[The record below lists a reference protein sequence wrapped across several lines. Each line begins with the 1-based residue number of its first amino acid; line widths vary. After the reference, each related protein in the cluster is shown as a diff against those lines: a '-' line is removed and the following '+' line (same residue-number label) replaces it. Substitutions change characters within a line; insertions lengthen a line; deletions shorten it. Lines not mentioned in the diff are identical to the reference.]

1 MIETNQEETKKI
13 ELIPGTYDFMF
24 KAIMLD
30 KDNKD
35 YLIGIIS
42 HVTGIK
48 KEDLVS
54 IEVQNVEHTVN
65 NKKDKKL
72 RSDVIVSIGNNII
85 NLEMNKDYYDGVFL
99 KNDAYMHKISS
110 SLYKEKEDYID
121 VKKVIQIN
129 FNNFSYFKE
138 NKEIYKFMYMEEST
152 NIVLPENPIKYYIDL
167 EYMYQTCYNKSVEDL
182 SEFERYCLLLKA
194 EEREFAKTI
203 AGDDSIM
210 KKIKEKIEELNEDD
224 NILGLYD
231 AEEEAR
237 RVWNTK
243 IKYAEKI
250 GEERGMER
258 GIKKGIEKGIE
269 QGIEKGLEKGIE
281 QGIKEEKQEIAR
293 NMLLANES
301 IDKIVLYTG
310 LTKEEIEELN
320 K

>member
-1 MIETNQEETKKI
+1 MSNKII

-30 KDNKD
+30 EANKD

-42 HVTGIK
+42 NVTGIK
-48 KEDLVS
+48 KEDLKS

-72 RSDVIVSIGNNII
+72 RSDIIVSIGNNII
-85 NLEMNKDYYDGVFL
+85 NLEMNKDYYDGLFL

-110 SLYKEKEDYID
+110 SLYKGDEDYVD

-129 FNNFSYFKE
+129 FNNFDKFKK
-138 NKEIYKFMYMEEST
+138 NKEIYKFIYMEEDT

-167 EYMYQTCYNKSVEDL
+167 EYIYNTCYNKPVEIL

-194 EEREFAKTI
+194 ETRKFAKKI
-203 AGDDSIM
+203 AGDDNIM
-210 KKIKEKIEELNEDD
+210 KKIEKRIEELNEDE

-237 RVWNTK
+237 KVWNTK
-243 IKYAEKI
+243 LKYAEKI
-250 GEERGMER
+250 GEERGMEK
-258 GIKKGIEKGIE
+258 GIKKGIEQGAKDE
-269 QGIEKGLEKGIE
+269 QK
-281 QGIKEEKQEIAR
+281 EIAR
-293 NMLLANES
+293 NMLKENIDIS
-301 IDKIVLYTG
+301 IIIKCTN
-310 LTKEEIEELN
+310 LTKEEIEEL